1 MARLQCSRSKGGC
14 DGFNMEA
21 LGFGNLAGT
30 AALRRKSVAA
40 MWNSRRG
47 SDVAADGKV
56 GISWR
61 SGQTWQGAAETE

>member
-1 MARLQCSRSKGGC
+1 
-14 DGFNMEA
+14 MEA